1 MKKNTFY
8 LSLMLLFS
16 VINVG
21 AQKANG
27 ITKKVFKTPP
37 KEYYP
42 TPFWHMNGDLTDAEI
57 IKQMTDASSKAKFNG
72 VAILPV
78 KNTKPDFLSD
88 DYFAKINTI
97 LETAKKHGD
106 NVILYDDID
115 FPSGTAGGKLEK
127 IFPND
132 VRKTIDKYEVIRKGP
147 STYKAPVPGGKMMA
161 AVAMN
166 VKTLERIN
174 LSEFIDA
181 NVLTW
186 NVPKGEWRIMFFN
199 LVTATHYEPHFAVDF
214 LDTAAI
220 GRYMT
225 LTYDEYSKRL
235 SNYFGNTIQKVF
247 FDDVGFWRT
256 ERQWTG
262 EFNKK
267 FKELNN
273 FDPAMYYPALWYN
286 IGAETD
292 MARVA
297 FFNTRAELL
306 AEGYP
311 KMVTKWTKKHGLKNT
326 GHPPG
331 NYGIQPVDM
340 NGDIFKYY
348 RYTDIPLT
356 DYILWYGRGL
366 DGFKL
371 IVSASELYDRPIT
384 ATEIYGAFAEKS
396 FDSLMLNRAMME
408 MFVRGVNYVIPHGMW
423 YNPKNIWLPPLI
435 SPLSEKL
442 APALPQYSN
451 YVARSCFALQGGRR
465 VSDIGIVYPITS
477 LQAGF
482 YFDAPDNVLEGE
494 WKTYPENDYLKISD
508 MLTKEIRRDFTFVH
522 PEYLSSEKYTIQKD
536 LLHLNN
542 VESYQDYKLMI
553 LPGGKIISLKALQK
567 IKQFFDAGGKVLAT
581 SLLPSKSADGSN
593 DKEIEKIISELF
605 GDNASTQAQIKTN
618 GKGGKAIF
626 IANPTAE
633 LLSKTIAELLPAADV
648 IFIDTPKI
656 TSKLG
661 YFSYLHKIQNGK
673 DIYFFANSSD
683 NNLDTEVL
691 LRGKL
696 NLENWNPNT
705 GDVSTLQNVTYAKK
719 NGQIYTRCKLNLSAV
734 KSTFWISK

>member
-1 MKKNTFY
+1 MKQITFY
-8 LSLMLLFS
+8 LSFVLFFT
-16 VINVG
+16 VLNVR
-21 AQKANG
+21 AQTVN
-27 ITKKVFKTPP
+27 ILTKKAFMNPP
-37 KEYYP
+37 KQYYP
-42 TPFWHMNGDLTDAEI
+42 TPFWHMNGDLTDEGI
-57 IKQMTDASSKAKFNG
+57 IQQMTDASFKAKFNG

-88 DYFAKINTI
+88 DYFGKINII
-97 LETAKKHGD
+97 LETAKKLGGE
-106 NVILYDDID
+106 VILYDDID

-127 IFPND
+127 IFPDD
-132 VRKTIDKYEVIRKGP
+132 VRKTIDKTEVIRNGP
-147 STYKAPVPGGKMMA
+147 STFKTPVPEGKLMA

-166 VKTLERIN
+166 VETLERIN
-174 LSEFIDA
+174 LSGFIDA
-181 NVLTW
+181 NILTW
-186 NVPKGEWRIMFFN
+186 SVPKGKWRIMFFN
-199 LVTATHYEPHFAVDF
+199 LVIATHYEPHFAVDF

-220 GRYMT
+220 DRYMT

-235 SNYFGNTIQKVF
+235 GNYFGNTIQKVF

-262 EFNKK
+262 EFDEK
-267 FKELNN
+267 FKELNG
-273 FDPAMYYPALWYN
+273 FDPDTYYPALWYN
-286 IGAETD
+286 IGPETD
-292 MARVA
+292 LARVA

-311 KMVTKWTKKHGLKNT
+311 KMVTKWTQKQGLKST

-348 RYTDIPLT
+348 RHTDIPLT

-371 IVSASELYDRPIT
+371 VVSASELYDRPIT
-384 ATEIYGAFAEKS
+384 ATEIYGAFEEQS
-396 FDSLMLNRAMME
+396 FDSLMLYRALME
-408 MFVRGVNYVIPHGMW
+408 MLVRGVNYVIPHGMW

-442 APALPQYSN
+442 APALPRYSD
-451 YVARSCFALQGGRR
+451 YVGRTCYALQGGRR
-465 VSDIGIVYPITS
+465 VSDIAILYPIAS
-477 LQAGF
+477 LQGGF
-482 YFDAPDNVLEGE
+482 YFDAPENKLEGE
-494 WKTYPENDYLKISD
+494 WAYPEADYLKISD

-522 PEYLSSEKYTIQKD
+522 PEYLTSEKYTIQND

-542 VESYQDYKLMI
+542 VENYQDYKLMI
-553 LPGGKIISLKALQK
+553 LPGGKVISLKALQK
-567 IKQFFDAGGKVLAT
+567 IKKFFDAGGKVLAT
-581 SLLPSKSADGSN
+581 SLLPSKSAEVGN
-593 DKEIEKIISELF
+593 DQEIEKIVTELF
-605 GDNASTQAQIKTN
+605 GDNTATQAQLQTN
-618 GKGGKAIF
+618 DKGGKAIYL
-626 IANPTAE
+626 AKPTAE
-633 LLSKTIAELLPAADV
+633 LLSKTISELVPAPDV
-648 IFIDTPKI
+648 IFPDTPKI

-661 YFSYLHKIQNGK
+661 YFSYLHKIHNGK

-705 GDVSTLQNVTYAKK
+705 GAVSKLQKVSYVKK
-719 NGQIYTRCKLNLSAV
+719 NGQIYTRCTLNLQGV
-734 KSTFWISK
+734 QSTFWIGK